1 MKKMT
6 MLCIAIAMI
15 MMLGTS
21 QAQTT
26 YATVSWDTYTSLPT
40 GSDVPYCV
48 PCDSIKCVPPSGVT
62 EIMWS
67 LSANMHGDTL
77 MLPNGFD
84 GGITCAWN
92 GGQKALLLRP
102 TTAPVQPTF
111 STTDTICG
119 IEVKSLNAENVNQY
133 GFTHYTWTPGGATTQ
148 TITASTPGIYSGTV
162 TNACGTVNRSIQIW
176 KFNNSKPNLG
186 PDITACAG
194 STVVLDPGGVYS
206 NVVWYPSNT
215 VAPTYSPTYSGG
227 FVVETTNISDAC
239 VDRDTVNVT
248 FTTPPS
254 QSIDLVTID
263 TSNGNNKITW
273 NTTTLGNANSVKI
286 YRETTTNTYVLV
298 GMSPYIVGSFTD
310 TINSKSRSWSYKIA
324 IIDTCGNEGTK
335 SPVAKSIHSWLT
347 PVVGGGYNLQWT
359 AYVNGSKSVSAY
371 NIYRGNSLG
380 QLTYFDYVPSDQT
393 SFTISTFVDSIYV
406 VGADLG
412 TKTIGQDALSNWV
425 AKSDIS
431 GINDYCIADHVSI
444 NQKNDL
450 IAIISDVA
458 IQKINV
464 ANLLGQTIMSEKTN
478 TFIIPT
484 QGVFLISVITD
495 KGSIT
500 KKIVVQ

>member
-15 MMLGTS
+15 MMFGTS
-21 QAQTT
+21 QAQTYST
-26 YATVSWDTYTSLPT
+26 VAWDAYASLPT
-40 GSDVPYCV
+40 ASNVPYC

-62 EIMWS
+62 GISWS
-67 LSANMHGDTL
+67 PSLTQHGDTL
-77 MLPNGFD
+77 VLPSGFSGNVTCSSSNGD
-84 GGITCAWN
+84 
-92 GGQKALLLRP
+92 KLLKLRP

-111 STTDTICG
+111 ATTDTICG
-119 IEVKSLNAENVNQY
+119 IETKLLDLGNVNQY
-133 GFTHYTWTPGGATTQ
+133 GFNHYSWTPGGATTQ
-148 TITASTPGIYSGTV
+148 TITVSTPGIYSGTV
-162 TNACGTVNRSIQIW
+162 TNACGTANRSIQIW

-194 STVVLDPGGVYS
+194 TTVVLDPGDVYS

-227 FVVETTNISDAC
+227 VVVTTTNISDGC
-239 VDRDTVNVT
+239 VDRDTINIT
-248 FTTPPS
+248 FLTPPS
-254 QSIDLVTID
+254 QSIDRVTID
-263 TSNGNNKITW
+263 LSNGNNMVTW
-273 NTTTLGNANSVKI
+273 ETTLGNANSVKI
-286 YRETTTNTYVLV
+286 YRETTTDTYVLV

-310 TINSKSRSWSYKIA
+310 TTNSKSRSWSYKIS

-359 AYVNGSKSVSAY
+359 TYVNGSKSVIAY

-380 QLTYFDYVPSDQT
+380 ELTYFNYVPSDQT

-412 TKTIGQDALSNWV
+412 SKSTTTDALSNWV

-431 GINDYCIADHVSI
+431 GINDYCITDHVAI
-444 NQKNDL
+444 TQKNDL
-450 IAIISDVA
+450 ITIISDVT
-458 IQKINV
+458 IQEINV
-464 ANLLGQTIMSEKTN
+464 ANLLGQTIMSEKKN

-484 QGVFLISVITD
+484 QGVFLISVMTE
-495 KGSIT
+495 KGKIT
-500 KKIVVQ
+500 KKIIVL